1 MVKMPVAAL
10 EGITLTKPKA
20 GSPMDKI
27 IVIFSLVGVAI
38 WLSHTATKKRGKFH
52 ERID

>member
-10 EGITLTKPKA
+10 EGISLTTPKA
-20 GSPMDKI
+20 GNPMDKI
-27 IVIFSLVGVAI
+27 IVIFSLVGLAI

>member
-10 EGITLTKPKA
+10 QGISLTKSKA
-20 GSPMDKI
+20 GNLMDKI
-27 IVIFSLVGVAI
+27 IVIFSLVGLAI
-38 WLSHTATKKRGKFH
+38 WLSHSATKKRGKFH